1 MNRTDGVQADLYEK
15 VLEHARREI
24 DEASGKIEDLRLTLQ
39 LLEARVEAA
48 KSVYEAVAA
57 RLNLEDE
64 LEGEPEAQAYPVAPP
79 EQAPEPPEEPEVVAA
94 PPVQHQ
100 PVQRPPAP
108 EPPEE
113 PVLQAPAV
121 EQAPVVA
128 EQTPVP
134 EIPAEAPVPQAA
146 TEGSGNGNGGFS
158 MDLIRRHFEQKGEVA
173 TDQAPPS
180 PSSDQATKPAGNS
193 AFPELSEAE
202 RKLIEEHMR
211 SRAESERKG

>member
-24 DEASGKIEDLRLTLQ
+24 DEASGKIEEIRLTLQ

-57 RLNLEDE
+57 RMNLEDE
-64 LEGEPEAQAYPVAPP
+64 LEGESAVQAYPVAPPP
-79 EQAPEPPEEPEVVAA
+79 EQAPEPPEEPEIQPQFAA
-94 PPVQHQ
+94 QPP
-100 PVQRPPAP
+100 PIL

-113 PVLQAPAV
+113 PVAQTSIE
-121 EQAPVVA
+121 EQPPPPQV
-128 EQTPVP
+128 
-134 EIPAEAPVPQAA
+134 PAEVAAQQAA
-146 TEGSGNGNGGFS
+146 TEGPGNGNGGFS
-158 MDLIRRHFEQKGEVA
+158 MDLIRRHFEQKGGVPA
-173 TDQAPPS
+173 DQAPAAPPVEPAPKPS
-180 PSSDQATKPAGNS
+180 GNS